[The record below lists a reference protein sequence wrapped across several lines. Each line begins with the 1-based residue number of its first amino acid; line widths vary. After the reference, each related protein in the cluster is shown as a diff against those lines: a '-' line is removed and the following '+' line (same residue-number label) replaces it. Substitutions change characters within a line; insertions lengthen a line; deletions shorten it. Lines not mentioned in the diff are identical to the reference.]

1 MPDNDPARLA
11 RRLTSSVSSG
21 PVAEL
26 TGLISELFLLQGRLT
41 SIFAGIRDI
50 AELSGVETLT
60 LGAVISAERPV
71 TVPQIGRS
79 LGHARQVIQRAARVL
94 EGRGLITTRE
104 NPGHKRAAFLIA
116 TAAGLELK
124 QRFDGTANEI
134 MEILVQDLD
143 RDTVR
148 VTQEGLLH
156 LRRVVEA
163 RDRVLREQAGAP
175 AR

>member
-1 MPDNDPARLA
+1 MPDNDPVRHARG
-11 RRLTSSVSSG
+11 LTSSVASG

-50 AELSGVETLT
+50 AELSGVEALT
-60 LGAVISAERPV
+60 LSAVISADRPV

-79 LGHARQVIQRAARVL
+79 LGHARQVIQRSARVL

-116 TAAGLELK
+116 TDAGLELK
-124 QRFDGTANEI
+124 RRFDGTAHDV
-134 MEILVQDLD
+134 MAILAQDLD
-143 RDTVR
+143 RATVR
-148 VTQEGLLH
+148 ATQEGLLT

-163 RDRVLREQAGAP
+163 RDRVLRDQAGAP

>member
-1 MPDNDPARLA
+1 MPDNDPVRRARG
-11 RRLTSSVSSG
+11 LTSSVASG

-50 AELSGVETLT
+50 ADLSGVEALT
-60 LGAVISAERPV
+60 LSAVISADRPV

-94 EGRGLITTRE
+94 EGRGLITTRD
-104 NPGHKRAAFLIA
+104 NPGHKRAAFLVA
-116 TAAGLELK
+116 TDAGLEVK
-124 QRFDGTANEI
+124 RRFDRTAHDV
-134 MEILVQDLD
+134 MAILAQDLD
-143 RDTVR
+143 RATVR
-148 VTQEGLLH
+148 TTQEGLLT

-163 RDRVLREQAGAP
+163 RDRVLRDQAGAP